1 MSGVWC
7 LVSGVWCLVSGVVM
21 DQKRKNELP
30 LVYSCS
36 GCSNIAQLA
45 NKVAIELDRD
55 QVAEMSCIA
64 GVGGGVR
71 SLVKKATS
79 GRTIIALDGCPLH
92 CVKSCL
98 SSQGVEPVYHY
109 TLTDYG
115 IKKKYHM
122 DFVASDVVKIKHKIV
137 SNLGGNGN
145 S

>member
-1 MSGVWC
+1 ME
-7 LVSGVWCLVSGVVM
+7 
-21 DQKRKNELP
+21 QTKQNQLP

-45 NKVAIELDRD
+45 NQVAVDLDRE

-98 SSQGVEPVYHY
+98 SAQGVAPSHHY

-122 DFVASDVVKIKHKIV
+122 DFIGSDVLKIKSEIIRDIEGAEIQRLDLKFKV
-137 SNLGGNGN
+137 
-145 S
+145 